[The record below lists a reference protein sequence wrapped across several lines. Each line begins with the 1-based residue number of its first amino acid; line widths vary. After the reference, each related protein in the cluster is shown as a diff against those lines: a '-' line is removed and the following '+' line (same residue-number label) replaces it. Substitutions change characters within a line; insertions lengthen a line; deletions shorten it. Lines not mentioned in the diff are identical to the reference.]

1 MTEWLI
7 LLIAAYV
14 VGFIAGVVAA
24 ILWRKPQPQPPIT
37 LTFAGL
43 KGTIHTMAD
52 YVVKD
57 DQPDVPYSVT
67 LGEVTDAE
75 GNVIADPQGLSVE
88 VTSSDPSVVELTP
101 ADDKS
106 GSAHFGNPG
115 QATVTANVK
124 DANGNIL
131 ATGSA
136 NFTVTTGDP
145 ASVSSVEVAFPDLTQ
160 VA

>member
-1 MTEWLI
+1 MKITFSVLAFI
-7 LLIAAYV
+7 IGFL
-14 VGFIAGVVAA
+14 VGYLCRRPRTTQAPV
-24 ILWRKPQPQPPIT
+24 T
-37 LTFAGL
+37 LNFSGL
-43 KGTIHTMAD
+43 KGTTHTMAD
-52 YVVKD
+52 YIVKD

-88 VTSSDPSVVELTP
+88 VVSSDPSVVELTP
-101 ADDKS
+101 ADDKR

-124 DANGNIL
+124 NEAGDIL

-145 ASVSSVEVAFPDLTQ
+145 AAISGVEVGFEGLTP